1 MCVCVCTRGM
11 YCIKAFKVG
20 ERKQESK
27 VQQLVLG
34 GISEQIIDEKI
45 RVLAS

>member
-1 MCVCVCTRGM
+1 MYVCVYARGM
-11 YCIKAFKVG
+11 YCIKASKRD
-20 ERKQESK
+20 ERKQDSK

-45 RVLAS
+45 RILTS

>member
-11 YCIKAFKVG
+11 YCIKASKRD

-34 GISEQIIDEKI
+34 GISEQIIDVKI